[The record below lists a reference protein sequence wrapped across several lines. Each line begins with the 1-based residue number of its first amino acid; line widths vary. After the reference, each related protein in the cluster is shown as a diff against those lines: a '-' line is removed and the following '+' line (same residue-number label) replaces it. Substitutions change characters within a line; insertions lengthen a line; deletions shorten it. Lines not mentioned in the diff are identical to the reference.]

1 VPTPKGPGFI
11 RLVAAGEAGLLLLA
25 WALGRWL
32 GISPFHEIRPSLGA
46 FLWGVAATVPLGFG
60 LAWMLTTRWSPIRR
74 LVALVTEQIGPILSG
89 CSVAELALLAVGA
102 GVSEEV
108 LFRGVV
114 QTGLARA
121 VPVWLA
127 LTTAS
132 VAFGLVHFAS
142 RAYAVVAGVMGVYL
156 GSLFLLQG
164 SLLAPIVTHSLYD
177 LVALLYVARRPALW
191 HPRR

>member
-1 VPTPKGPGFI
+1 
-11 RLVAAGEAGLLLLA
+11 LLA

-32 GISPFHEIRPSLGA
+32 GISPLQEIRPSLGA
-46 FLWGVAATVPLGFG
+46 FLWGMAATVPLGLG
-60 LAWMLTTRWSPIRR
+60 LAWMLSTRWSPIRR
-74 LVALVTEQIGPILSG
+74 LVALVTEQIGPILAG

-102 GVSEEV
+102 GVSEEI

-121 VPVWLA
+121 VPAWLA
-127 LTTAS
+127 LVTAS

-142 RAYAVVAGVMGVYL
+142 RAYAAVAGVMGVYL

-177 LVALLYVARRPALW
+177 LVALLYVARRPASW
-191 HPRR
+191 NSGR